1 MSEQASP
8 KPSRRAPARMET
20 PSPDLLARRKRPLAV
35 YIGPDRPFGVPLRRN
50 ALLLGGPSPQ
60 LREALAAH
68 PELGELLVPV
78 EKLAEA
84 RSRLREKGSRL
95 HGLFATINEAG
106 RKARGKE

>member
-1 MSEQASP
+1 MSEQSPPKTSRKASVRME
-8 KPSRRAPARMET
+8 KPSPEL
-20 PSPDLLARRKRPLAV
+20 SARRKRPLAV
-35 YIGPDRPFGVPLRRN
+35 YIGPNKPFGVPLRRN
-50 ALLLGGPSPQ
+50 ALLLGEPSPQ
-60 LREALAAH
+60 LREALSAH

-95 HGLFATINEAG
+95 HELFETINEAG